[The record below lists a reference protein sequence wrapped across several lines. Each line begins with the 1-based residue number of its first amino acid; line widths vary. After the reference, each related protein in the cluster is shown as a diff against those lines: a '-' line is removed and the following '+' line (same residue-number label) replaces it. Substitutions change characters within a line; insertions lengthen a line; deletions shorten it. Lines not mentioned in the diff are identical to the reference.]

1 MQTTAAVAVRGA
13 ENPFRKQGFLCL
25 GPLLR
30 CNLGRNIGCI
40 KAGMLI
46 VISVAMGVRDT
57 KPICS
62 VSLDLPGRTR
72 AAAALENAGRK
83 MSTVTTAAPATAT
96 LGATRWS
103 QLIFVILCMVLIANL
118 QYGWTLFVNPI
129 NKATGWSIAA
139 IQFAYSV
146 FIALETWLTPIQGW
160 IVDVLGP
167 KRGPK
172 VMVAFGGLAVAL
184 GWLINSVAD
193 SLTMLYVGAI
203 ISGAGGGAI
212 YATSVGHAVKWFPDR
227 RGLAVG
233 LTAAG
238 YGAGAALTVIPI
250 RYMIDTSGYQS
261 AFFWFGL
268 LQGGVVFILAWL
280 LRAPEPGELPSTA
293 APKVQ
298 QSKRSYSP
306 GEVLKAPV
314 FWLMYI
320 MFVMVSASGLMAAAQ
335 IAPIASDFGVANT
348 VVLLGGTTLTV
359 ALIVD
364 NVANGAARPL
374 FGWISDN
381 IGREYT
387 MAIAFGLGGL
397 AYWLLGSL
405 GTAPW
410 AFVVFA
416 AMIFLTWG
424 EIFSLFPS
432 TCTDTFGPKFAT
444 VNLSLLYTAKGT
456 SAFLTP
462 LANVIKDATGS
473 WHMVFLVTTLMNF
486 AVVGLALFVLRPMRR
501 RAMEQSG

>member
-1 MQTTAAVAVRGA
+1 MTA
-13 ENPFRKQGFLCL
+13 
-25 GPLLR
+25 
-30 CNLGRNIGCI
+30 
-40 KAGMLI
+40 
-46 VISVAMGVRDT
+46 
-57 KPICS
+57 
-62 VSLDLPGRTR
+62 
-72 AAAALENAGRK
+72 
-83 MSTVTTAAPATAT
+83 VTTAPAAASTATAS
-96 LGATRWS
+96 RWA
-103 QLIFVILCMVLIANL
+103 QLVFVIICMVMIANL

-129 NKATGWSIAA
+129 NKAHGWSIAS
-139 IQFAYSV
+139 IQFAFAI

-160 IVDVLGP
+160 IVDILGP
-167 KRGPK
+167 RNGPRI
-172 VMVAFGGLAVAL
+172 MVAFGGFMVGV
-184 GWLINSVAD
+184 GWVINSTAD
-193 SLTMLYVGAI
+193 SLTMLYAGAI
-203 ISGAGGGAI
+203 ISGAGGGAV

-250 RYMIDTSGYQS
+250 RYVIDTSGYQA
-261 AFFWFGL
+261 AFLWFGL
-268 LQGGVVFILAWL
+268 IQGGVVFVLAWM
-280 LRAPEPGELPSTA
+280 LRGPALGEIPSTTP
-293 APKVQ
+293 PKVM
-298 QSKRSYSP
+298 QSARSYSP
-306 GEVLKAPV
+306 LEVLSTPV
-314 FWLMYI
+314 FWLLYI
-320 MFVMVSASGLMAAAQ
+320 MFVMVSGSGLMATAQ
-335 IAPIASDFGVANT
+335 IAPIAADFGVANT

-387 MAIAFGLGGL
+387 MAIAFGLGGV

-456 SAFLTP
+456 SAFLAP
-462 LANVIKDATGS
+462 AANIIKDATGS
-473 WHMVFLVTTLMNF
+473 WHMVFVATTIMNF
-486 AVVGLALFVLRPMRR
+486 IVVGLALFVLRPLRR
-501 RAMEQSG
+501 RAMERK